1 MWVIIRPVSDVWQC
15 LYSVNSLFDTAKQ
28 LPNRERN
35 ANVFKDPSFW
45 QRERGH
51 RSGFLWLFPRNLVA
65 SKCEFRPC
73 KTWFTGLLR
82 CESWHGNEQL
92 HWPWYISSQQAQ
104 PRHWSRADSAVAWW
118 ADGELT
124 LTWSRVIRCMQ
135 QRAASA
141 DHISYLHTSPGCRI
155 WFSISSSAQT
165 GCGWYN
171 PHRSGFGCVDLRI
184 ILWINQSGKLLGKT
198 KVASILVKLKFFW
211 AAGAEWV
218 KAPGL

>member
-15 LYSVNSLFDTAKQ
+15 LYFVNSLFDTAKQ

-104 PRHWSRADSAVAWW
+104 PRHWSRADSAVQWH
-118 ADGELT
+118 GELMVSWPWPGAV
-124 LTWSRVIRCMQ
+124 LSDACSRGHCW
-135 QRAASA
+135 
-141 DHISYLHTSPGCRI
+141 SYLLSPY
-155 WFSISSSAQT
+155 Q
-165 GCGWYN
+165 
-171 PHRSGFGCVDLRI
+171 HRLQDLAHHLLICPDR
-184 ILWINQSGKLLGKT
+184 LWVI
-198 KVASILVKLKFFW
+198 
-211 AAGAEWV
+211 
-218 KAPGL
+218 

>member
-1 MWVIIRPVSDVWQC
+1 MWVIIRPVSDVWKC
-15 LYSVNSLFDTAKQ
+15 LYFVNSLFDTAKQ

-104 PRHWSRADSAVAWW
+104 PRHCTQLTVAWR
-118 ADGELT
+118 AYGELMVSWPWPGAV
-124 LTWSRVIRCMQ
+124 LSDACSRGHCW
-135 QRAASA
+135 
-141 DHISYLHTSPGCRI
+141 SYLLSPYQPRL
-155 WFSISSSAQT
+155 Q
-165 GCGWYN
+165 
-171 PHRSGFGCVDLRI
+171 DLAHHLLICPDR
-184 ILWINQSGKLLGKT
+184 LWVI
-198 KVASILVKLKFFW
+198 
-211 AAGAEWV
+211 
-218 KAPGL
+218 